1 MDDVNVSDEE
11 YPQELLDAHYIEDS
25 RLHHPADN
33 VIHGLE
39 ALLVEEGV
47 FQEMSPGEF
56 PACDRWGKI
65 SEYIKPRSQEE
76 LYQEMRQHD
85 DPVVSSAAKYINP
98 EWKPQT
104 KYTFEIIQMA
114 TSPGYS
120 EFHETE

>member
-1 MDDVNVSDEE
+1 
-11 YPQELLDAHYIEDS
+11 
-25 RLHHPADN
+25 
-33 VIHGLE
+33 
-39 ALLVEEGV
+39 
-47 FQEMSPGEF
+47 MSPGEF
-56 PACDRWGKI
+56 PACNRWWKI
-65 SEYIKPRSQEE
+65 SEYIEPRSQEE

-120 EFHETE
+120 EVHETE